1 MMSDSFLK
9 WTFISFLL
17 IGCSS
22 ESNQL
27 PDVPDNIASLKN
39 LVVHHNTDD
48 SDLITLDKEM
58 TFAEADE
65 VPWGRIIKEL
75 TVDKSGRVFIA
86 DMASN
91 KIHVYEADGTYKV
104 SLGSNGRGPGEF
116 NTIWSLKTDDEYLHV
131 FDRQHSKISLF
142 DLESLNHVRD
152 INLAMIQ
159 EENRQPNWMSKKK
172 TKGFFYRITNFELYS
187 EDQYLLI
194 FSPIQP
200 AETNAGQTIEISLFN
215 WTDEEF
221 TEHNLYSFKSEGTAL
236 YLDESDGGGV
246 LSDVIFNPRAQ
257 IEYASEK
264 MIYGSGE
271 MMLFKVYDDLGMYR
285 AAFYYPFENARINN
299 QDLLAQYINPDEN
312 FKKILQKYAPETWP
326 AYDNIVVDDQN
337 RLWISTIINNYE
349 IREWWVVD
357 LNNDG
362 RLIGKFKI
370 PRSKNIVLVKN
381 GSIFTIEQDIESGM
395 REIAEYSFSFNKS
408 S

>member
-1 MMSDSFLK
+1 MMSYNFLK

-22 ESNQL
+22 ESNQV
-27 PDVPDNIASLKN
+27 PDVPGNIASLKN
-39 LVVHHNTDD
+39 LVVHHDTDD
-48 SDLITLDKEM
+48 SDLIITLDKEM

-75 TVDKSGRVFIA
+75 TVDKLGRVFIA

-116 NTIWSLKTDDEYLHV
+116 NTIWSLKTDDKYLHV
-131 FDRQHSKISLF
+131 FDRQHYKISLF

-172 TKGFFYRITNFELYS
+172 TKGFTYRITNFELYS

-194 FSPIQP
+194 FSPIAP
-200 AETNAGQTIEISLFN
+200 TETNAGQTIEISLFN

-221 TEHNLYSFKSEGTAL
+221 TEHNLYSFKSDGTAL

-285 AAFYYPFENARINN
+285 AAFYYHFENARINN

-349 IREWWVVD
+349 IREWWVAD
-357 LNNDG
+357 LNKDG

-395 REIAEYSFSFNKS
+395 REIAEYSFSF
-408 S
+408 